1 MKTTRDKE
9 CVLSADKLQTG
20 ERAFID
26 TIVDA
31 PALYKIVYQIR
42 TEVTLKENPNY
53 NTHGVFDILAS
64 PCENSCNIY
73 AIGFPAMLTRFMQY
87 RFPARS
93 GRLCLEIQKYDSKK
107 YHKAPCQFFFYLTN
121 LSRNK
126 QESLES
132 R

>member
-1 MKTTRDKE
+1 MKTTRDRK

-26 TIVDA
+26 DIVDA
-31 PALYKIVYQIR
+31 PALYKIIYQIR
-42 TEVTLKENPNY
+42 TEITLKENSNY
-53 NTHGVFDILAS
+53 NTHGVFGIFTS
-64 PCENSCNIY
+64 PCENPCNIY

-87 RFPARS
+87 RLPARS

-107 YHKAPCQFFFYLTN
+107 YHKAPCQFFSYLTN

-132 R
+132 S